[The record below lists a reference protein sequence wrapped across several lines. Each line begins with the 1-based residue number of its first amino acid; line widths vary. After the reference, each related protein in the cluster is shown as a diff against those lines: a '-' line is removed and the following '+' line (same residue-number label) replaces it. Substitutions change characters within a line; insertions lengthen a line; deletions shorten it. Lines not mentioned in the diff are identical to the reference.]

1 MPKILEKSNIFSI
14 ILIILEYSKFS
25 CVLNYDLLL
34 ELIRGDKMTFL
45 EEVGNRVKNQ
55 RNSLGI
61 TQQELTNKV
70 SVNIEITDK
79 QISCLER
86 GISGTGLE
94 KFTALSLAL
103 DKTPDYFLLGLSRDG
118 HNKSE
123 LIRMINEYLLLCDYE
138 ELDSLVTIS
147 RTFALKK

>member
-1 MPKILEKSNIFSI
+1 
-14 ILIILEYSKFS
+14 
-25 CVLNYDLLL
+25 
-34 ELIRGDKMTFL
+34 MTFL